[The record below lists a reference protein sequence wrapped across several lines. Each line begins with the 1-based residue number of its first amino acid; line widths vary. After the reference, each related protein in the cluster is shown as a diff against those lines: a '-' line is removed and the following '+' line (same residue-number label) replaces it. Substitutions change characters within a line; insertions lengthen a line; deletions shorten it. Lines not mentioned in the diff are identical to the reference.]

1 MLKKMKNKNYSILR
15 SEEYKRLSNLV
26 LDGAILDI
34 GGSKRSGYHELIK
47 GNHIITTVNINPEHE
62 CDLVFDI
69 QEKFPLEDEKYDS
82 IISLNVF
89 EHIYNFHN
97 AFSESSRVLKT
108 GGKFIISTPFMFNIH
123 GSPDDYFRYT
133 KSALVRILKENG
145 FADIEI
151 KELGFGLFSLLFQTI
166 GGVIPGDFL
175 KRIIKK
181 AFISIDLFLLLVIP
195 RYQKIID
202 RIPLGYFVIARKN

>member
-1 MLKKMKNKNYSILR
+1 MKNKNYSIIR

-47 GNHIITTVNINPEHE
+47 GNHIITTVNINPEYE

-69 QEKFPLEDEKYDS
+69 QGKFPLEDEKYDS

-97 AFSESSRVLKT
+97 AFRESNRVLKI

-133 KSALVRILKENG
+133 KSSLIRILKEND
-145 FADIEI
+145 FVDIEI
-151 KELGFGLFSLLFQTI
+151 QELGFGIFSLVFQAI
-166 GGVIPGDFL
+166 GGVIPGNFL
-175 KRIIKK
+175 RTIIKK
-181 AFISIDLFLLLVIP
+181 AFNF
-195 RYQKIID
+195 Y
-202 RIPLGYFVIARKN
+202 